1 MNNNESIDKIKL
13 LKVLNIDFWV
23 KKKLPKQESNKDNV
37 NLLELSRCII

>member
-23 KKKLPKQESNKDNV
+23 KKKLPKQESNKDT
-37 NLLELSRCII
+37 IHMHTD